1 MFRRLLPREI
11 SFFNYFEQ
19 SSKLSIEVCRELN
32 AIALNP
38 AELVSHV
45 DRIKEIELQA
55 DKITHECIEALH
67 RTFITPIDR
76 ADIHQLIRRQDDIID
91 SVNSVAS
98 RLKLYE
104 ITDIWPELKQ
114 FAEVLVRAT
123 TAIDRAVG
131 QLHNRNKGK
140 LIIEDCCQSIHE
152 AENEADRILRSSLA
166 RLFQEEKEPL
176 LVIKWKEI
184 IERLEKASD
193 RCEDVANIIEGIV
206 IEAS

>member
-32 AIALNP
+32 AIAMNP
-38 AELVSHV
+38 SELVSHV
-45 DRIKEIELQA
+45 NRIKEIELQA
-55 DKITHECIEALH
+55 DNITHECIEALH

-76 ADIHQLIRRQDDIID
+76 ADIHQLIRHQDDIID

-98 RLKLYE
+98 RLILYE

-114 FAEVLVRAT
+114 FAEVLVKAT
-123 TAIDRAVG
+123 TEIDRAVG
-131 QLHNRNKGK
+131 QLRNRNKGK
-140 LIIEDCCQSIHE
+140 LIIEDCCQAIHE

-166 RLFQEEKEPL
+166 RLFREEKEPL